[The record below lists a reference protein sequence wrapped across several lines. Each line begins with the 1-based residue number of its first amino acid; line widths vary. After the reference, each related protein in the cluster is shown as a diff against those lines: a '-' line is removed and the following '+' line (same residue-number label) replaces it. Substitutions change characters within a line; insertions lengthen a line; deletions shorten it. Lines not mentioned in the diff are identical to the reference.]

1 MTQKLHNRAVT
12 VDGITFPSIREANR
26 YRELSILQ
34 RGGKISDLTLQEKYV
49 LIPAQ
54 YQIVETGEIYR
65 TGLKRGQKKIK
76 RICIE
81 KECAYYADFSYIEN
95 GEKVVEDAKGFR
107 DSSSAAYAKYIIKR
121 KLMLY
126 IHNIRIREV

>member
-12 VDGITFPSIREANR
+12 VDGKTFPSVREANR
-26 YRELSILQ
+26 YRELSLLQ
-34 RGGKISDLTLQEKYV
+34 RAGKISNLILQEKYV

-54 YQIVETGEIYR
+54 YETVDTGELYR
-65 TGLKRGQKKIK
+65 AGPRRGQKKTK

-107 DSSSAAYAKYIIKR
+107 DPSSAAYAKYIIKR
-121 KLMLY
+121 KLMLF
-126 IHNIRIREV
+126 IHHIRVREV